1 MDDEED
7 LVEYDDEDYYGEE
20 GEDDYYGEEDFGQ
33 EEAQEKSGIV

>member
-1 MDDEED
+1 VDDEED

-20 GEDDYYGEEDFGQ
+20 GEDDYYGEEDLGQ

>member
-1 MDDEED
+1 VDDEED

>member
-33 EEAQEKSGIV
+33 EEAQEKQGTV

>member
-1 MDDEED
+1 VDDEED

-33 EEAQEKSGIV
+33 DEAQEKSDIV